1 MNKSKKG
8 SEFLGEHTLN
18 LIIAVFCIVALV
30 AVGAVLI
37 GFLKDKTYL
46 KQAEGYL
53 GQIEYAIQGLTK
65 VGDSQELLILSPK
78 DWWIGVWP
86 NSDGEYPPACR
97 NRPCVCIS
105 KDIQFVSDFPN
116 WNNAKQSV
124 CKTFEN
130 KAFSIKTGLWYRL
143 VTCGFKDNKDFYK
156 IAPVPLSIS
165 ITLKENNEIYFAEN
179 C

>member
-53 GQIEYAIQGLTK
+53 GQIDYAIQGLTK
-65 VGDSQELLILSPK
+65 VGDTKELLILSPK

-86 NSDGEYPPACR
+86 NKDGEYPPACR
-97 NRPCVCIS
+97 NTPCVCIS
-105 KDIQFVSDFPN
+105 KDIQYARLFSE
-116 WNNAKQSV
+116 WNTARESV
-124 CKTFEN
+124 CQIFES
-130 KAFSIKTGLWYRL
+130 KKITLKLGYAYRIK
-143 VTCGFKDNKDFYK
+143 CGAEPEDFYE
-156 IAPVPLSIS
+156 IDPPLSIK
-165 ITLKENNEIYFAEN
+165 ITLQADNEIYIEEN